1 MTGHGYPLWVNRQ
14 THPER
19 RETVT
24 RLKDCNAIQDVVELL
39 AHDGFD
45 NLGEAIR
52 RIINEAMLLERQR
65 HLGVGPYERSE
76 HRRGHAN
83 GFKSKNVQTRVGT
96 LDLDVPQ
103 VRDSSFY
110 PSSLEKGLRSERALK
125 VALAEM
131 YVQGVSTRK
140 VAKIT
145 EQLCGFEVTSSQV
158 SRAAKELDGVLEQWR
173 NRPLGAYPY
182 VYLDARYEKVRHNGS
197 VIGMAVLVAIGIS
210 ATGHRQILG
219 TSVSLSEQEVH
230 WREFLRQ
237 LQQRGLHG
245 VKLFISDAHEGL
257 KAARTAIFP
266 SVPWQRCQFHL
277 QQNAQAYVPKQA
289 MKKEVA
295 HDIRSIFTA
304 PSEEE
309 AKRLLDQLLTR
320 YETSAPRL
328 VEWAETNIPEGLTV
342 FTFPADHRRRIR
354 TSNPLERTN
363 KEIRRRTRVATI
375 FPNED
380 SCLRLVSAVLMEI
393 SEEWETGRVY
403 LNF

>member
-1 MTGHGYPLWVNRQ
+1 MTRPR
-14 THPER
+14 
-19 RETVT
+19 
-24 RLKDCNAIQDVVELL
+24 DCNAIQDVVELL

-45 NLGEAIR
+45 SLGEAIR
-52 RIINEAMLLERQR
+52 RIINEAMLLERQH

-76 HRRGHAN
+76 NRRGQAN
-83 GFKSKNVQTRVGT
+83 GFKRKNVQTRVGS
-96 LDLDVPQ
+96 LNLDVPQ

-182 VYLDARYEKVRHNGS
+182 VYLDARYEKVRNNGS
-197 VIGMAVLVAIGIS
+197 VIGMAVLVAVGVS

-230 WREFLRQ
+230 WREFLRH

-245 VKLFISDAHEGL
+245 IKLFISDAHEGL
-257 KAARTAIFP
+257 KAARTSVFP

-295 HDIRSIFTA
+295 HDIRSIFNA
-304 PSEEE
+304 PNEEE

-342 FTFPADHRRRIR
+342 FAFPADHWRRIR

-363 KEIRRRTRVATI
+363 KEIRRRTRVASI

-393 SEEWETGRVY
+393 SEEWETGRTY
-403 LNF
+403 LSF